1 MERSST
7 AREEHLGGTFRTRSI
22 EEVREIVDEVRKDI
36 WPAVESRKLQLPIDK
51 VYKFDDIGAAFA
63 HMEANQHLGKIVVT
77 L

>member
-36 WPAVESRKLQLPIDK
+36 WPAVEARKLQLSSDQA
-51 VYKFDDIGAAFA
+51 YKFADIGKVFE
-63 HMEANQHLGKIVVT
+63 HMPTSTSARSW
-77 L
+77 